1 MHAVAL
7 LHICA
12 GTGGRLDTLAPAAA
26 LARSRSLPL
35 ERAHITRT
43 ATWGAAPWSQ
53 RAPLACRGSQGCA
66 LRLRGGSDA
75 EAPAPDFG
83 ENLDWWRGQINM
95 STLITGPYDPLPQPS
110 PLGESSS
117 TLSDVSSDPLY
128 PEEEQRRIRHEIKE
142 EEARHG
148 ASNLDPFVGK
158 TYKVL
163 ERVLDPREYRTY
175 WRPVCMC
182 VCMYACMH
190 AGMYGC
196 MHACMYVYTYAG
208 HR

>member
-1 MHAVAL
+1 
-7 LHICA
+7 
-12 GTGGRLDTLAPAAA
+12 
-26 LARSRSLPL
+26 
-35 ERAHITRT
+35 
-43 ATWGAAPWSQ
+43 
-53 RAPLACRGSQGCA
+53 
-66 LRLRGGSDA
+66 
-75 EAPAPDFG
+75 
-83 ENLDWWRGQINM
+83 M

-190 AGMYGC
+190 ADMYGW
-196 MHACMYVYTYAG
+196 MHACMYVYMYAG

>member
-1 MHAVAL
+1 L
-7 LHICA
+7 
-12 GTGGRLDTLAPAAA
+12 
-26 LARSRSLPL
+26 
-35 ERAHITRT
+35 
-43 ATWGAAPWSQ
+43 
-53 RAPLACRGSQGCA
+53 QGCA

-83 ENLDWWRGQINM
+83 ENLDWWRGKINM
-95 STLITGPYDPLPQPS
+95 SMLITGPYDPLPQPS

-175 WRPVCMC
+175 WRPVCIVCMHA
-182 VCMYACMH
+182 CMYACMH
-190 AGMYGC
+190 ACMYVC
-196 MHACMYVYTYAG
+196 MHGCMYVYMCAG